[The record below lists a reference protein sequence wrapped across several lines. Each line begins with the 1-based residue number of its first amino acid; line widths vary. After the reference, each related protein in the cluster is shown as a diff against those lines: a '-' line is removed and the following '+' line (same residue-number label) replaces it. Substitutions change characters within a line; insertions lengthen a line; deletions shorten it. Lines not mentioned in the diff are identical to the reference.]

1 MKKLYSYHYSIM
13 SALNH
18 RYMRETYEICYE
30 NDRKINIDASL
41 RNVKYFEAVFFIIIV
56 VDINKFIIRRTKF
69 ILIVISFRKLIYNN
83 PRIIILVIFHFQKVK

>member
-1 MKKLYSYHYSIM
+1 M

-18 RYMRETYEICYE
+18 RYMRETYEIYYE

-41 RNVKYFEAVFFIIIV
+41 RNVKYFEAVFFINIV
-56 VDINKFIIRRTKF
+56 VDINKFIIGRTKF
-69 ILIVISFRKLIYNN
+69 ILIVISFGKLIYNN

>member
-18 RYMRETYEICYE
+18 RYMRETYEIYYE
-30 NDRKINIDASL
+30 NDRKMNIDASL
-41 RNVKYFEAVFFIIIV
+41 RNVKYFEVFFINIV

-69 ILIVISFRKLIYNN
+69 ILILISFGKLIYNN